1 MASIKNGIGGDLM
14 KPFKVNE
21 VNTYIKRVLTTDMI
35 LSNIQV
41 EGEISNFK
49 HHNSGHMYFSLKDDR
64 SRIKCVMFKTE
75 NERLL
80 VNLEEG
86 MKVVA
91 SGYISVFERD
101 GEYQLYVRKVE
112 EKGIGDLYKAYDL
125 LKNKLQKEGLFDVL
139 HKKEI
144 PSMPKKI
151 GLVTSST
158 GAAVRDIIS
167 IIKRRCPPCKI
178 LIYPSLVQG
187 PDAPCEIIKGLKYLD
202 SLDDIDL
209 IITGRGGGSIE
220 ELFAFNDEDLARC
233 IFNLRTPIISA
244 VGHEIDFTI
253 ADFVA
258 DLRAPTPSAA
268 AELAVPDM
276 TNLYEDLSNKYY
288 YLSNYIINRLR
299 DYKADLN
306 MYERGLKYNNP
317 ILKLREKNQEVDILY
332 RRLIGNINNKL
343 NKEYRRSA
351 VLENK
356 LNLLNPNISLEKG
369 FGILYKQDGKAIKSI
384 DEINLDEEIRILLK
398 DGELKTLVLEIEKRG
413 VVDGD

>member
-1 MASIKNGIGGDLM
+1 M

-21 VNTYIKRVLTTDMI
+21 VNSYIKRVLTTDML

-49 HHNSGHMYFSLKDDR
+49 HHYSGHMYFSLKDDK
-64 SRIKCVMFKTE
+64 SRIKCVMFKSD

-91 SGYISVFERD
+91 TGYISVFDRD
-101 GEYQLYVRKVE
+101 GDYQLYIRKIE
-112 EKGIGDLYKAYDL
+112 EKGVGDLYKAYEL
-125 LKNKLQKEGLFDVL
+125 LKNKLQKEGLFDEI
-139 HKKEI
+139 HKKKI
-144 PSMPKKI
+144 PPMPKKI
-151 GLVTSST
+151 GVVTSST

-167 IIKRRCPPCKI
+167 IIKRRYPPCKI

-187 PDAPCEIIKGLKYLD
+187 QDAPSEIIRGLKYLD
-202 SLDDIDL
+202 SLEDIDL

-233 IFNLRTPIISA
+233 IFNLKTPIISA
-244 VGHEIDFTI
+244 VGHETDFTI
-253 ADFVA
+253 ADFVS

-268 AELAVPDM
+268 AEMAVPDM
-276 TNLYEDLSNKYY
+276 TYLYDDLNNKYY
-288 YLSNYIINRLR
+288 CLSNYIINRLR
-299 DYKADLN
+299 DYTGDLN

-332 RRLIGNINNKL
+332 RKLTSSINKKM

-356 LNLLNPNISLEKG
+356 LNLLNPTISLEKG
-369 FGILYKQDGKAIKSI
+369 YGILFNKDGKTIKNI
-384 DEINLDEEIRILLK
+384 DEINKDEEISILLK
-398 DGELKTLVLEIEKRG
+398 DGLVKTLVLDVERG
-413 VVDGD
+413 GTNDGC

>member
-1 MASIKNGIGGDLM
+1 M

-21 VNTYIKRVLTTDMI
+21 VNSYIKRVLTTDML

-49 HHNSGHMYFSLKDDR
+49 HHYSGHMYFSLKDDK
-64 SRIKCVMFKTE
+64 SRIKCVMFKSD
-75 NERLL
+75 NERLI

-91 SGYISVFERD
+91 TGYISVFDRD
-101 GEYQLYVRKVE
+101 GDYQLYIRKIE
-112 EKGIGDLYKAYDL
+112 EKGVGDLYKAYEL
-125 LKNKLQKEGLFDVL
+125 LKNKLQKEGLFDEI
-139 HKKEI
+139 HKKKI
-144 PSMPKKI
+144 PPMPKKI
-151 GLVTSST
+151 GVVTSST

-167 IIKRRCPPCKI
+167 IIKRRYPPCKI

-187 PDAPCEIIKGLKYLD
+187 QDAPSEIIRGLKYLD
-202 SLDDIDL
+202 SLEDIDL

-233 IFNLRTPIISA
+233 IFNLKTPIISA
-244 VGHEIDFTI
+244 VGHETDFTI
-253 ADFVA
+253 ADFVS

-268 AELAVPDM
+268 AEMAVPDM
-276 TNLYEDLSNKYY
+276 TYLYDDLNNKYY
-288 YLSNYIINRLR
+288 CLSNYIINRLR
-299 DYKADLN
+299 DYTGDLN

-332 RRLIGNINNKL
+332 RKLTSSINKKM

-356 LNLLNPNISLEKG
+356 LNLLNPTISLEKG
-369 FGILYKQDGKAIKSI
+369 YGILFNKDGKTIKNI
-384 DEINLDEEIRILLK
+384 DEINKDEEISILLK
-398 DGELKTLVLEIEKRG
+398 DGLVKTLVLDVERG
-413 VVDGD
+413 GANDGC